1 MTEIRTEA
9 EFGKAVTC
17 SELSGELMQMVAKC
31 KVSIVKREGGEWLKR
46 QK

>member
-1 MTEIRTEA
+1 MTVSRTEA
-9 EFGKAVTC
+9 EYGKTVTC